1 MKQILLTTFIAITC
15 VSAWSQ
21 TNSSIPVKL
30 KNGTQFYANNISE
43 FIEDNSQEEII
54 GGKFYKFV
62 QFNAIPSQEAK
73 NELTA
78 LGLIF
83 LEYIPENTYLVS
95 FPSNFDKKSL
105 VSYNVRSIQN
115 VTDNDRITQLATE
128 RPFPTWSLD
137 GKNLMVFISF
147 YPDLNFNSCLEKI
160 QNEFISVISTNDY
173 SNNVLAVINPSKIED
188 LLKYNF
194 IRTLDLTPEPG
205 TPEHD
210 LSRNMHRSTLIN
222 TRYASGRKYNG
233 KNVVVAVNDDGI
245 VGPHIDFT
253 GRMTQ
258 PGVTQDR
265 GTHGDMVAG
274 IIGGAGNIDPTI
286 TGMAPGCDVVIR
298 QYSAALPGTVTLH
311 TNDDVVLFNSS
322 YSNGCNAGYTSLAR
336 QVDQE
341 IRLNPTL
348 MQVFSAGN
356 SNNNDCGYQAG
367 NQWGNITGGHK
378 QGKNVIATANLENNQ
393 TLATSSSRGPADDGR
408 LKPDISAHG
417 NGNFSTS
424 PNNAYSRGS
433 GTSAASPSIAGVMAQ
448 MYDAYQVNNS
458 GVRPQSGL
466 MKAIIMNTA
475 DDFGNVGPDYKF
487 GWGRVNAYQAIKTI
501 EEGRY
506 ITSSITNN
514 GNNSHNIVV
523 PTGVKEVKV
532 MVYWHDFEGSTSADK
547 ALVNDLDAKLELG
560 ANTYMPWILNPG
572 TTATSTTQRATLLDL
587 PATTGVDTLNNVE
600 QVSLVNP
607 TAGTYS
613 FKVAGTAV
621 PQGPQPY
628 FVTYYFIY
636 DEITLSNP
644 NGGEGFEPGTTE
656 RLFWDAYGN
665 SGNFTLSYSVDSG
678 TNWISIG
685 VAPAANRSFDWNI
698 PNNISGKALV
708 KIERGLISDVS
719 DHTFSIIPTPT
730 NLNVSTICPTYIEVS
745 WTAVAGADEYEI
757 YVLGNK
763 YMDSVGRSSTTSF
776 QIPVANPFGEMWY
789 SVAAIKNNNGGN
801 TGRRADAE
809 YFAGSKKLLNCI
821 LPSNTGITS
830 LSSPGQ
836 LSCINGLT
844 DITAT
849 VSNYG
854 SSTVSN
860 LTVKYRVNN
869 GTIQTGNVSQS
880 ILGQNT
886 NSYTF
891 PVQYNFNTTGTYTIE
906 AWTELTGDQWIFDDT
921 LVYTLNYSPI
931 QTIPYSENF
940 NSFTNCST
948 DSDCE
953 QTQCNLG
960 NGYSNLE
967 NGVKDDIDWRT
978 SIGSTPSNGT
988 GPSGDHTSGF
998 GRYLYLEASGDCY
1011 GQRASLIS
1019 PCIDL
1024 GTSIAY
1030 PFVNFWYHLYGGA
1043 SIDSLTVDVYD
1054 GVNWNNGL
1062 FKISGNQGNNWN
1074 RGTVDLTP
1082 FTGKVIKLRFNG
1094 GTGAF
1099 WNTDMAIDDINIS
1112 DHTSIDEDFLTN
1124 AISLYPNPNN
1134 GEFKLTID
1142 NAGLEKVEVTIFD
1155 IYGKIVYSNLL
1166 TDKVN
1171 DISLLGVSA
1180 GIYTVRI
1187 MANQQTIT
1195 KKIVVN

>member
-1 MKQILLTTFIAITC
+1 MKKTLLTTFISVIC
-15 VSAWSQ
+15 VSSWSQ
-21 TNSSIPVKL
+21 TSSSIPVKL

-54 GGKFYKFV
+54 EGNFYKFV

-73 NELTA
+73 NELIA

-95 FPSNFDKKSL
+95 FPSNFDKTNL
-105 VSYNVRSIQN
+105 LSYNVRSIQN
-115 VTDNDRITQLATE
+115 ITDNDRITQLATE
-128 RPFPTWSLD
+128 RPFPSWSIEEN
-137 GKNLMVFISF
+137 NLMVFISF
-147 YPDLNFNSCLEKI
+147 YSDLNFNSCIEKI
-160 QNEFISVISTNDY
+160 QGEFISTLSTNEY
-173 SNNVLAVINPSKIED
+173 SNNVLASIDPSKLEE

-233 KNVVVAVNDDGI
+233 TGVVVAVNDDGI

-258 PGVTQDR
+258 PGLTNNN

-274 IIGGAGNIDPTI
+274 IIAGAGNIDPTI
-286 TGMAPGCDVVIR
+286 TGMAPGCDVMIR
-298 QYSAALPGTVTLH
+298 QYSAALPNTVSLH

-322 YSNGCNAGYTSLAR
+322 YSNGCNAGYTTLAR

-341 IRLNPTL
+341 IRQNPTL

-367 NQWGNITGGHK
+367 NQWGNVTGGHK
-378 QGKNVIATANLENNQ
+378 QGKNVIATANLENNMS
-393 TLATSSSRGPADDGR
+393 LATSSSRGPADDGR
-408 LKPDISAHG
+408 LKPDIAAHG

-448 MYDAYQVNNS
+448 MYNAYQVNNA

-501 EEGRY
+501 EEGKY
-506 ITSSITNN
+506 ISSSIING
-514 GNNSHNIVV
+514 GNNTHQIVV
-523 PTGVKEVKV
+523 PAGVKEVKV
-532 MVYWHDFEGSTSADK
+532 MVYWHDYEGSTAANK
-547 ALVNDLDAKLELG
+547 ALVNDLDATFELG
-560 ANTYMPWILNPG
+560 TNTYMPWTLNPG
-572 TTATSTTQRATLLDL
+572 TSASTATQRAALLDL

-613 FKVAGTAV
+613 FKVAGTTV
-621 PQGPQPY
+621 PQGPQAY
-628 FVTYYFIY
+628 FVTYYFLY

-644 NGGEGFEPGTTE
+644 NGGEGYEPGNAE

-665 SGNFTLSYSVDSG
+665 TGTFTLTYSVDSG
-678 TNWISIG
+678 SNWLPIG
-685 VAPAANRSFDWNI
+685 TAPAASRAFDWNI
-698 PNNISGKALV
+698 PNNVTGKALV
-708 KIERGLISDVS
+708 KIERGTVSDVS

-730 NLNVSTICPTYIEVS
+730 NLNVTSVCPSYMEVS
-745 WTAVAGADEYEI
+745 WTAVTGADEYQV
-757 YVLGNK
+757 YLLGNK
-763 YMDSVGRSSTTSF
+763 YMDSVGRTTSTTF
-776 QIPVANPFGEMWY
+776 QIPITNLNATHWY

-801 TGRRADAE
+801 VGRRALAE
-809 YFAGSKKLLNCI
+809 SYSGGLLNCI
-821 LPSNTGITS
+821 LPNDAAVTS
-830 LSSPGQ
+830 VISP
-836 LSCINGLT
+836 NGLDCGT
-844 DITAT
+844 GATTITVRVENKGAASF
-849 VSNYG
+849 SN
-854 SSTVSN
+854 VP
-860 LTVKYRVNN
+860 VKYRING
-869 GTIQTGNVSQS
+869 GTIYSGSVSGALASQAS
-880 ILGQNT
+880 NNYSFAT
-886 NSYTF
+886 T
-891 PVQYNFNTTGTYTIE
+891 YNFTTAGVYTIE
-906 AWTELTGDQWIFDDT
+906 SWTELPGDSYINNDTVIFS
-921 LVYTLNYSPI
+921 YSYAPT
-931 QTIPYSENF
+931 QTIPYTENF
-940 NSFTNCST
+940 NSFSNCST
-948 DSDCE
+948 DSDCGDI
-953 QTQCNLG
+953 QCSLG
-960 NGYSNLE
+960 NGYTNLE

-978 SIGSTPSNGT
+978 NTGTTPSNGT

-998 GRYLYLEASGDCY
+998 GKYLYLESSGNCY
-1011 GQRASLIS
+1011 NQRASFIS

-1024 GTSIAY
+1024 GTTVAY
-1030 PFVNFWYHLYGGA
+1030 PFVTFWYHLYGGA
-1043 SIDSLTVDVYD
+1043 SIDSLTVDVFD
-1054 GVNWNNGL
+1054 GVNWNNSL
-1062 FKISGNQGNNWN
+1062 FKIEGNQSNNWN

-1082 FTGKVIKLRFNG
+1082 FTGKVVKLRFNG

-1099 WNTDMAIDDINIS
+1099 WNTDMAVDDINIS
-1112 DHTSIDEDFLTN
+1112 DHTSINEDFLTN
-1124 AISLYPNPNN
+1124 AVSLYPNPNN

-1155 IYGKIVYSNLL
+1155 IYGRMVYANQL

-1180 GIYTVRI
+1180 GVYTVRI
-1187 MANQQTIT
+1187 TANEQSIT